1 MSRSF
6 EHYSWEDHLTQASG
20 LVTLISVAARA
31 LEDLQA
37 QAALLSISHAIEDQ
51 IDLAI
56 QKVSNGQP
64 SRSAGIFDRAR
75 ER

>member
-6 EHYSWEDHLTQASG
+6 EHYSWEDHLSQASG
-20 LVTLISVAARA
+20 LVTMISVAARGI
-31 LEDLQA
+31 DDHQA
-37 QAALLSISHAIEDQ
+37 QAALLSITHAIEDQ

-56 QKVSNGQP
+56 QKATNGSP
-64 SRSAGIFDRAR
+64 SRSTGIFDRNR